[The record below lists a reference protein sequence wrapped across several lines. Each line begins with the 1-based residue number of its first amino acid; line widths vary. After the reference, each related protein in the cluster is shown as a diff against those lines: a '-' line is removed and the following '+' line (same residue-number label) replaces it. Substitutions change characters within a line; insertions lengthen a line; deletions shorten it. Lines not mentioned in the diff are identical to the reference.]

1 MDNDTLKQ
9 KKLSTSAAATASAMS
24 VYDDID
30 MDYIKPS
37 SDDLKTLNH
46 QKPILNPR
54 KRARTNN

>member
-1 MDNDTLKQ
+1 MDDDTVKQ
-9 KKLSTSAAATASAMS
+9 QTLPATASAMS

-37 SDDLKTLNH
+37 SNDLKTLNH
-46 QKPILNPR
+46 KTPILNPR